1 LDGLTVEISGRRKM
15 SDLCL
20 KTTDEIGLHEIRSG
34 ITITA

>member
-1 LDGLTVEISGRRKM
+1 M

-34 ITITA
+34 ITITAWKQ

>member
-1 LDGLTVEISGRRKM
+1 LDGLISKTSGRRKM

-20 KTTDEIGLHEIRSG
+20 KTTDEISLHEIRSG